1 MYSLFLSINILL
13 RFKKSLSNKF
23 PWHNYPFEVFYQC
36 DIPKLMSN
44 ISDIYPFWD
53 ISKLKLTQVKSSQ
66 RWQGFHRWGKAQFGR
81 LQHDKFQLLVNFN
94 LGIPVHMV
102 EFK

>member
-1 MYSLFLSINILL
+1 
-13 RFKKSLSNKF
+13 
-23 PWHNYPFEVFYQC
+23 
-36 DIPKLMSN
+36 MSN

-53 ISKLKLTQVKSSQ
+53 ISTLKLTQVKSSQ

-94 LGIPVHMV
+94 LGIPVRLV
-102 EFK
+102 EFKFKYLFYMRLQLPM

>member
-1 MYSLFLSINILL
+1 
-13 RFKKSLSNKF
+13 
-23 PWHNYPFEVFYQC
+23 
-36 DIPKLMSN
+36 MSN
-44 ISDIYPFWD
+44 IFDIYPFWD
-53 ISKLKLTQVKSSQ
+53 MSKLELTQVKSSQ
-66 RWQGFHRWGKAQFGR
+66 RWEDFMWQGFHRWGKAQFGR